1 VYVGAKPLG
10 SLDAGGFDGLLRSA
24 GLWRAL
30 LHRSRSD
37 WPVVLAAGLLLLC
50 ATVLLAAGAVYGDVV
65 ALDGLRQAILDAPPP
80 DRVVVIGST
89 AALADVSAID
99 EAVTSE
105 ATQVLGSGGGE
116 VGLAATSGGFL
127 PAGVD
132 PSDQSALIRLAS
144 YRGIANHATLV
155 DGAWPVA
162 GKTPIEGVLSQG
174 AATAL
179 TASLGETLSLVSR
192 DNPTA
197 TTDIRLV
204 GIWQP
209 DRTNPYWLAKTLDL
223 DGVETRGP
231 FTTTGPIVVD
241 QEDLVRRV
249 PDRELDLEWR
259 AIPDVY
265 GLRVGGLDQL
275 RTDLETLNDRLRDD
289 RLPGRS
295 LRVESQLPAILAE
308 VDRRTLVSRSG
319 VMLLTI
325 QFAILAGYAIILVA
339 GMLIERRRVEVA
351 LLRSRGA
358 GTTHLSAM
366 AFGEA
371 LMLAIPAAVI
381 APYLAVGVVQAI
393 GTVGP
398 LGDVGIASTATV
410 DDDVRIVAALAAA
423 ACVVALTIPSLLSGS
438 NPAGVRARLSR
449 QVGRTLPQ
457 RIGIDLVLVALAAI
471 GLWQLRLYGSPLTAN
486 ARGVLGLDPLLIA
499 APGIGLLA
507 GGILATRIVPRL
519 AEVAERVFSRRNG
532 LVASIGARQLARR
545 PLRYTRSALLL
556 MLAAALGTFAA
567 ADAATWAASQQSQAA
582 YAAAADLRM
591 TLSDYSDLP
600 TWVVGPA
607 VRSIDGVE
615 AAAPIVR
622 GPVDVG
628 RAIRGGQLLALD
640 PASAPRLVNYSDDAA
655 AATLPAL
662 LAKLAAERPPSKAVA
677 IDGHPLRLGLD
688 VDAAVAADPNA
699 TNDPDAPPQ
708 VMPPKWRGIEVTM
721 FLQDGDGRL
730 HKVTGDL
737 PGLNTADG
745 QRIEVPLM
753 AQVDGRQVAFP
764 GPASLVGVELSFRM
778 PDELVGIGTVDVKGV
793 EATDARIGEAGWHD
807 IGWTPASDG
816 FHWTSTQFGPTG
828 PYKPPAGSPGRI
840 VFGYDPGQAQPIFS
854 RGSTVFRTA
863 ATPGDVETLPAV
875 VGHTFLDQ
883 SGAEVGDEIAASLS
897 GQPVKLEIIGAT
909 PEFPSLDPTK
919 PFAIVDA
926 TTLEQAR
933 LAAAGQVL
941 TTKEWWLKVDP
952 SKAAT
957 IEDTLRADPLA
968 ATDVVG
974 RASLARSLASDPVS
988 LGIIGALA
996 LGALAALVFAS
1007 IGFLVSATVTSSER
1021 VTEFAILRALGLSAR
1036 ELSAWVSLENAF
1048 LLVFGL
1054 LAGSV
1059 LGIILAWLVLPFATL
1074 TATGEAVVPAP
1085 SIVVPWPA
1093 MAPLYGAAIV
1103 LFVVTV
1109 AIVTRQVRRAGIS
1122 SVLRAGEE

>member
-1 VYVGAKPLG
+1 
-10 SLDAGGFDGLLRSA
+10 LLRSA

-65 ALDGLRQAILDAPPP
+65 ALGGLRQAILDAPPP

-89 AALADVSAID
+89 AALADVAAID
-99 EAVTSE
+99 ETVSSE

-116 VGLAATSGGFL
+116 VAFVAMSGGFG

-132 PSDQSALIRLAS
+132 PNDQSALIRLAS
-144 YRGIANHATLV
+144 YRGMKDHAALV
-155 DGAWPVA
+155 DGTWPVA
-162 GKTPIEGVLSQG
+162 GRTPIEAVVSQG

-179 TASLGETLSLVSR
+179 KASVGKTMSLVSR
-192 DNPTA
+192 DDPTA
-197 TTDIRLV
+197 TTDVRIV
-204 GIWQP
+204 GVWKP
-209 DRTNPYWLAKTLDL
+209 DRTDPYWLAKTLDL
-223 DGVETRGP
+223 EGVETRGP
-231 FTTTGPIVVD
+231 FTTSGPIVVD
-241 QEDLVRRV
+241 EEDLVRRV

-295 LRVESQLPAILAE
+295 LRVESQLPDILAQ

-371 LMLAIPAAVI
+371 LLLAIPAALI
-381 APYLAVGVVQAI
+381 APYLAVAVVQAI

-398 LGDVGIASTATV
+398 LGDAGIASTATV
-410 DDDVRIVAALAAA
+410 DDDARIVAALAAA
-423 ACVVALTIPSLLSGS
+423 ACVVALTIPSVWSGG

-519 AEVAERVFSRRNG
+519 AEVAERVFSKRNG

-591 TLSDYSDLP
+591 TMSDYTGLP
-600 TWVVGPA
+600 SWVVGPA
-607 VRSIDGVE
+607 IRSIGGVE
-615 AAAPIVR
+615 AATPIVR

-640 PASAPRLVNYSDDAA
+640 PATAPGLVNYPDARA
-655 AATLPAL
+655 SATLQAA
-662 LAKLAAERPPSKAVA
+662 LAKLAAERPQSKAVP
-677 IDGHPLRLGLD
+677 IDGRPRLLGLL
-688 VDAAVAADPNA
+688 VDSAIAADP
-699 TNDPDAPPQ
+699 TQTDDPNAPPPQ
-708 VMPPKWRGIEVTM
+708 MPPAWRGIDVTM
-721 FLQDGDGRL
+721 LLEDGDGRL
-730 HKVTGDL
+730 HRVTSEVA
-737 PGLNTADG
+737 GLTNGAG
-745 QRIEVPLM
+745 QRIEVPLT
-753 AQVDGRQVAFP
+753 ADVGGRRVAFP
-764 GPASLVGVELSFRM
+764 GPARLTGVELSFDT
-778 PDELVGIGTVDVKGV
+778 PDGLVGIGTVDVKGV
-793 EATDARIGEAGWHD
+793 EATDDPTGDSGWRG
-807 IGWTPASDG
+807 IGWTPATAG
-816 FHWTSTQFGPTG
+816 FHWTDVQSAIAQ
-828 PYKPPAGSPGRI
+828 PYRPPPGSPGRI
-840 VFGYDPGQAQPIFS
+840 VFGYDPDQAQPIFS
-854 RGSTVFRTA
+854 AGSTVLRTS
-863 ATPGDVETLPAV
+863 ATPSDVETLPAV
-875 VGHTFLDQ
+875 VGEAFLDA
-883 SGAEVGDEIAASLS
+883 SGAKVGDVVAASLS
-897 GQPVKLEIIGAT
+897 GQPLKLAIIGAT
-909 PEFPSLDPTK
+909 PQFPSLDPTK

-933 LAAAGQVL
+933 LTGAGQVL
-941 TTKEWWLKVDP
+941 TTGEWWLKVDP
-952 SKAAT
+952 AAAAKV
-957 IEDTLRADPLA
+957 EVALRADPIDA
-968 ATDVVG
+968 AAVVG

-996 LGALAALVFAS
+996 LGALAALAFAS

-1021 VTEFAILRALGLSAR
+1021 VTEFAILRALGLSVR

-1085 SIVVPWPA
+1085 SIVVPWQA

-1103 LFVVTV
+1103 LFVATV

-1122 SVLRAGEE
+1122 SVLRSGEE